1 MTAVA
6 KRTITV
12 VIRVP
17 GAREII
23 RAYNQLPEDAQAE
36 MKAASLSI
44 AGVVA
49 ADVRTAARRNSQS
62 ALMVPT
68 VRAQKGSVPTIVA
81 GGTRRVGRNRQPA
94 YKVLFGSEFGS
105 HSLKQYRAFNQGGYW
120 FFETFDQK
128 RGYIAD
134 EYIAAADEVLA
145 KWGRGG

>member
-1 MTAVA
+1 MA
-6 KRTITV
+6 KRSITV
-12 VIRVP
+12 IIRVP

-49 ADVRTAARRNSQS
+49 SDIKTAARGNPQS

-68 VRAQKGSVPTIVA
+68 IRAKNEGVPTIVA
-81 GGTRRVGRNRQPA
+81 GGERRVGRNKKPA

-105 HSLKQYRAFNQGGYW
+105 HSLKQYRAFNKDGYW
-120 FFETFDQK
+120 FFATFDKK